1 MAYLNKNINVR
12 KAVVR
17 ICSLL
22 REERR
27 SKVSEGHSHISNS
40 SHGNCEDSDSE
51 IVNWDYFEDPEIKNA
66 LDEVLEFI
74 RVEKLNQTGEV
85 GPNNAKSNS
94 DNNVNEE
101 IPSGQEELVSNC
113 LLTSTANLC
122 LVYYQSHLK
131 LIRLCKVQQV
141 QALQFQKLDHM
152 NMLSC
157 LDIQMQP
164 IQVKASTYHAYL
176 MKRSLRSTEMDA
188 NH

>member
-27 SKVSEGHSHISNS
+27 SKVRGYHSRTSNS

-74 RVEKLNQTGEV
+74 RVEKLNQTREV
-85 GPNNAKSNS
+85 DPSNAMNNN

-113 LLTSTANLC
+113 PFNLSCQPISC
-122 LVYYQSHLK
+122 LMPIFHLE
-131 LIRLCKVQQV
+131 LIRLCKVRQV
-141 QALQFQKLDHM
+141 QALQFQKLDHV
-152 NMLSC
+152 NMQSC
-157 LDIQMQP
+157 QMHP
-164 IQVKASTYHAYL
+164 KQVKAWMYRVYL
-176 MKRSLRSTEMDA
+176 MKRPLRSAKMK
-188 NH
+188 